1 MFIVFILLLMSI
13 DVRFMLTNHI
23 SEADVECLTVEL
35 STVQQFSTLSAPV
48 LSSLG
53 QIPSDRG

>member
-23 SEADVECLTVEL
+23 SEADVERLTVEL